1 MNLNMN
7 MSSLD
12 HETIHLLQLAMNRS
26 EFRITEPFYSGR
38 FIFFFERKF
47 YETGFMLERRL
58 WMKSYWTVAILYAVI
73 YMTAVHLGQRYMKNR
88 EKFHLYRSLVAWNIL
103 MAIFSILGT
112 IRFLPYFFDMLNT
125 NGLVGSVCY
134 IETPDIPPDAVNG
147 VAACW
152 AGLYRASKLLELIDT
167 AFIVLRKQKLIF
179 LHWYHHAMTM
189 VYTWYSVQEPVA
201 YGRWFI
207 MMNYSVHA
215 IMYTYYACRAMRYRI
230 PKKISITITSL
241 QLLQMVVGIFVNLVA
256 AYQLA
261 YGDGTCSVPAKNIY
275 FSFILYFSF
284 FLLFAHYFKTNYL
297 VKQDKARKSKELA
310 AKKFE

>member
-1 MNLNMN
+1 MNEIEL
-7 MSSLD
+7 
-12 HETIHLLQLAMNRS
+12 ETLLKRSMNRS
-26 EFRITEPFYSGR
+26 EFRITESFFSGR

-47 YETGFMLERRL
+47 YETAFMLERRV
-58 WMKSYWTVAILYAVI
+58 WMKSYWTVAILYALLYI
-73 YMTAVHLGQRYMKNR
+73 MAVHLGQRYMRNR

-112 IRFLPYFFDMLNT
+112 VRFLPYFIDTLNKS
-125 NGLVGSVCY
+125 GLVGSVCY
-134 IETPDIPPDAVNG
+134 LETPESMPDALNG

-207 MMNYSVHA
+207 IMNYSVHA
-215 IMYTYYACRAMRYRI
+215 IMYSYYACRAMRYHI
-230 PKKISITITSL
+230 PKKISIAITSL

-284 FLLFAHYFKTNYL
+284 FLLFAHYFRTNYL
-297 VKQDKARKSKELA
+297 VKQDKQRSKSKDLV
-310 AKKFE
+310 AKKVE

>member
-1 MNLNMN
+1 M
-7 MSSLD
+7 LD
-12 HETIHLLQLAMNRS
+12 
-26 EFRITEPFYSGR
+26 
-38 FIFFFERKF
+38 
-47 YETGFMLERRL
+47 RRL
-58 WMKSYWTVAILYAVI
+58 WMKSYWTIVILYALLYI
-73 YMTAVHLGQRYMKNR
+73 FAVHLGQRLMKNR

-103 MAIFSILGT
+103 MAAFSILGT
-112 IRFLPYFFDMLNT
+112 LRFSPYFFDT
-125 NGLVGSVCY
+125 IAKSGVVGSVCY
-134 IETPDIPPDAVNG
+134 LETPDSPPDALNG

-215 IMYTYYACRAMRYRI
+215 IMYSYYACRAMRYHI
-230 PKKISITITSL
+230 PKKISIAITSV
-241 QLLQMVVGIFVNLVA
+241 QLLQMVVGIFVNLLA

-275 FSFILYFSF
+275 FSFVLYFSF

-297 VKQDKARKSKELA
+297 VKKDKERKSKDLA
-310 AKKFE
+310 IKKVD